1 MAARTCRC
9 HHCVES
15 CSTKQRLKWKKIT
28 VNWSHLLTLSEL
40 IPWKCMCCKKDFSNY
55 LKHFITSS
63 CCFFL
68 LIYFHRSILKS
79 PKSPPILVGDEVL
92 IHDNNRNKQGKM
104 NKNIHQ
110 NWKNQINL
118 GNPDNTLKCE
128 ISLESQLNNFWTTLS
143 FTLKVV

>member
-1 MAARTCRC
+1 MSLSSLRRKLFDQAA
-9 HHCVES
+9 VEMEKDNCKLEPPTNIKWVDS
-15 CSTKQRLKWKKIT
+15 LKMYVLQKGVFKLPQIIY
-28 VNWSHLLTLSEL
+28 HLVLL
-40 IPWKCMCCKKDFSNY
+40 
-55 LKHFITSS
+55 
-63 CCFFL
+63 FFL

-118 GNPDNTLKCE
+118 EKPDNTFKCE

-143 FTLKVV
+143 FTLNVM

>member
-1 MAARTCRC
+1 MLLSSLRRKLFDQAA
-9 HHCVES
+9 VEMEKDNCKLEPPTNIKWVDS
-15 CSTKQRLKWKKIT
+15 LKMYVLQKGLFKLPQT
-28 VNWSHLLTLSEL
+28 LYHLVLL
-40 IPWKCMCCKKDFSNY
+40 
-55 LKHFITSS
+55 
-63 CCFFL
+63 FFL

-92 IHDNNRNKQGKM
+92 FHDNNRNKQGKM

-118 GNPDNTLKCE
+118 EKADNTLKCE